1 MNDINQPIA
10 SRLVPESERMA
21 FVDRLFGIKYV
32 LILEPTVFY
41 FAEILAADNKGG
53 YWDFYELSNGGF
65 YMAPRTDTVFA
76 VSIPCGREGE
86 MTADALGITACL
98 YTYSNL
104 SFGDDRTGTGAFAET
119 CAKHYCL
126 LREFMYRHSEVQSIL
141 RATD

>member
-1 MNDINQPIA
+1 MT
-10 SRLVPESERMA
+10 

-32 LILEPTVFY
+32 RQLEPTVFQ
-41 FAEILAADNKGG
+41 FAKNLAAASHGC

-65 YMAPRTDTVFA
+65 YMAPRTNTVFA
-76 VSIPCGREGE
+76 VTIPNKREGE

-98 YTYSNL
+98 YTYSNS

-119 CAKHYCL
+119 CAKHYYL